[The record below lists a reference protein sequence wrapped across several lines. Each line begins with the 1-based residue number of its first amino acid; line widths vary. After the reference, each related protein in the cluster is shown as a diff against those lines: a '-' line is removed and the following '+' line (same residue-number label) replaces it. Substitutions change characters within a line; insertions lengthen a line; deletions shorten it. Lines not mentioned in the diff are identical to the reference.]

1 MDEMQEE
8 REREGSG
15 MTKIFGLNT
24 TARLA
29 LVLPVMGMVGA
40 EQVNGE
46 R

>member
-1 MDEMQEE
+1 MVKDKQ
-8 REREGSG
+8 REGSG
-15 MTKIFGLNT
+15 MTKIFGLNI